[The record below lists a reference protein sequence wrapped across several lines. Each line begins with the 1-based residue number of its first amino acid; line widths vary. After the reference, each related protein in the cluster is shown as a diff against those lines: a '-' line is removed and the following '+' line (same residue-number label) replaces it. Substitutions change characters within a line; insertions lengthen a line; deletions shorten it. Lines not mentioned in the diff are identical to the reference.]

1 MLCLSESIFHC
12 IQVLCEFCEMSV
24 LELQVTRLSLD
35 PAVNTEGM
43 MQDESLK
50 AWALILILTGL
61 PCSVF
66 TMVIETQRTFIVL

>member
-1 MLCLSESIFHC
+1 MLCLSESILHY

-50 AWALILILTGL
+50 AWALILILTGF